1 MRNSTSNGYTET
13 DMSNEQLWLAIGAP
27 MLFNGLVFILMLTNM
42 NARFA
47 SIESRLAS
55 VEQRIELLIGA
66 THELDNRLSR
76 LEERLEHR

>member
-1 MRNSTSNGYTET
+1 MT
-13 DMSNEQLWLAIGAP
+13 NEQLWLAIGAP
-27 MLFNGLVFILMLTNM
+27 MLFNGLVFIVMVTNM

-47 SIESRLAS
+47 SVENRFTSIESRLAS